1 VHLTAILS
9 KVAERLLGAPLI
21 SHLAQNHF
29 GANQWAFTKQRSARD
44 LSTLCI
50 CTWLL
55 AICRGKKIAL
65 YLSDISGAF
74 DKVFKDFLLA
84 KLYQAGVGDTF
95 LNFLNAYLSPRIGYV
110 TIEGAMSD
118 ALEIADSVFQGTVLG
133 PILWKHSLLTS
144 HSAPRNTVDKRR
156 YTPTTCTSFTSLI
169 GMSPP
174 LQFNITSAARVLPY
188 SSGGSVTG

>member
-1 VHLTAILS
+1 MLHEGVWPEQWKTHYVVPIYKKSSGYNPTNYRGVHLTSILS
-9 KVAERLLGAPLI
+9 KVAEKLIGAPLI
-21 SHLAQNHF
+21 AHLSANHF

-84 KLYQAGVGDTF
+84 KLYQAGVGDAFLDF
-95 LNFLNAYLSPRIGYV
+95 LNSYLSPRVGYV
-110 TIEGAMSD
+110 TIEAAISD
-118 ALEIADSVFQGTVLG
+118 AFEIADSVLQGTVLG
-133 PILWKHSLLTS
+133 PTL
-144 HSAPRNTVDKRR
+144 
-156 YTPTTCTSFTSLI
+156 
-169 GMSPP
+169 
-174 LQFNITSAARVLPY
+174 
-188 SSGGSVTG
+188 